1 MASEIYYPAPE
12 VAERYINLLPQF
24 RVDEGLAH
32 WAEQYAVGHAGR
44 CLWDAQFLARR
55 FGTGR
60 ILNIGGAPYL
70 FEMIL
75 KEEKPDLEL
84 VTVDLEPG
92 RFPGAGE
99 ALGIR
104 VIGGDVESPNWQLE
118 QKFDC
123 IVFAEILEHLRIDL
137 LGTLIRVRDH
147 LTTQGILYLTT
158 PNGLSFWNIFK
169 HYTRGRT
176 GPSPTMEWRK
186 LSSIGHMGHV
196 REYSTVE
203 VTELLTSCNFT
214 IDNVILR
221 SQKDGRWLLR
231 DLVLASRSQFA
242 SEMVIVARTAR

>member
-12 VAERYINLLPQF
+12 VAERYINLLPRF

-32 WAEQYAVGHAGR
+32 WAEQYAMGHAGR

-75 KEEKPDLEL
+75 KEEQPDLEL

-123 IVFAEILEHLRIDL
+123 IVFAEILEHLR
-137 LGTLIRVRDH
+137 
-147 LTTQGILYLTT
+147 ILYLTT